1 MGYSFEVLNNLKRP
15 EVKTGYDQSVTISVS
30 RSRQSIY
37 PKKWKMELK
46 TFKLK
51 VLYSFII
58 VLLYLA
64 AIMNWI

>member
-51 VLYSFII
+51 VL

>member
-46 TFKLK
+46 TFTR
-51 VLYSFII
+51 FII
-58 VLLYLA
+58 FGSNYELDLKSGV
-64 AIMNWI
+64 